1 MGTARACVQWC
12 RQKKEAQSD
21 VVESEQKERNNRRH
35 FSLLRKEVS
44 SRKTNSIR
52 EKESGKEA
60 SFGPHVDQFVV
71 VDDGVRTETESATLH
86 SQQATTSF
94 AQKKMVQRE
103 KENLRNRGI
112 KAENNNEKWNLN
124 RRTNGLMEADRGID
138 AMNLN
143 YGIALSNLDDFCRK

>member
-1 MGTARACVQWC
+1 MQH
-12 RQKKEAQSD
+12 SIL
-21 VVESEQKERNNRRH
+21 NRRQRP
-35 FSLLRKEVS
+35 LR
-44 SRKTNSIR
+44 R
-52 EKESGKEA
+52 
-60 SFGPHVDQFVV
+60 
-71 VDDGVRTETESATLH
+71 
-86 SQQATTSF
+86 
-94 AQKKMVQRE
+94 KKMVQRE